1 MPILLGLG
9 ASMSY
14 GVADFLGGVVSRH
27 RPALAI
33 ALLSQLVGL
42 AVLLAAFPLLLRD
55 PVTVGALAWGA
66 VSGMVGAVGLVALYR
81 GLAKGHM
88 AAVAP
93 VAAMVGAIVPVAFGL
108 LTGEAVGPVALA
120 GVVVALTAVGLVSWT
135 PQTRR
140 ALEGPAPVGRLL
152 PGLRDAMLAGT
163 AFGAFFILFAR
174 AGDAPGAWP
183 MLGVRGASV
192 TLLAVTALARGVPLR
207 GEGRVLPA
215 VVTIGT
221 MDMGANLLYLM
232 ATRTGLLTIVVVLTS
247 LYPTTTVLLA
257 RAVLGERLR
266 RLQVLGLVAAAAGV
280 VLMTVG

>member
-1 MPILLGLG
+1 
-9 ASMSY
+9 MSY
-14 GVADFLGGVVSRH
+14 GVADFLGGVASRH

-42 AVLLAAFPLLLRD
+42 AVLLAASPLFLRD
-55 PVTVGALAWGA
+55 PVTVPALGWGA
-66 VSGMVGAVGLVALYR
+66 AGGMVGAVGLVALYR
-81 GLAKGHM
+81 GLARGHM
-88 AAVAP
+88 AVVAP
-93 VAAMVGAIVPVAFGL
+93 VAALVGAVVPIGFGL
-108 LTGEAVGPVALA
+108 LIGDPVGPVALT

-152 PGLRDAMLAGT
+152 PGFRDAILAGT

-192 TLLAVTALARGVPLR
+192 TLLSVIALARRVPLR
-207 GEGRVLPA
+207 GGGRVLPA
-215 VVTIGT
+215 ILAIGT

-232 ATRTGLLTIVVVLTS
+232 GTRTGLLTIVVVLTS
-247 LYPTTTVLLA
+247 LYPATTVLLA
-257 RAVLGERLR
+257 RAVLRERLR
-266 RLQVLGLVAAAAGV
+266 RLQVVGLAAAAVGV
-280 VLMTVG
+280 VLIALG